1 MSTVIGNRSS
11 HRGVARGFTL
21 VELLVVI
28 GIISL
33 LVSILLPTLSR
44 ARDSARNIQCANNLR
59 QVGIAF
65 MGYQNDFE
73 GYLPSPKAV
82 GVLGDAAITW
92 EEAIMPYLGL
102 SEEWDP
108 TIPTPIGLDVPHFAC
123 PFDTETRGVDDR
135 RASLGV
141 AAARVLER
149 AEASR
154 EGSSARREVR
164 GGALD
169 RGGER
174 GSQRLALGPRRL
186 CVRVHALRDRA
197 RALDERPGSGCVR
210 VGAAPELAEQRPDV
224 LRYGGDIG
232 LQLHGALRVVAAADR
247 DLGAHARGVECDPAE
262 RVREPPLPA
271 PALEDPEEPA
281 SGHVAAG
288 GLARP

>member
-135 RASLGV
+135 QHRSYAFNIGRSGV
-141 AAARVLER
+141 
-149 AEASR
+149 
-154 EGSSARREVR
+154 
-164 GGALD
+164 GGTPDFA
-169 RGGER
+169 R
-174 GSQRLALGPRRL
+174 GSFKPRQIRGRFPDNFDASIALGRIAMIGDNFNDNPNVKEFGTLGRPSGSF
-186 CVRVHALRDRA
+186 RVWWEFHGKPYRSHPNGTYNVLFFD
-197 RALDERPGSGCVR
+197 LHQETRPYEEIPSIGEAVN
-210 VGAAPELAEQRPDV
+210 RPDFDYDV
-224 LRYGGDIG
+224 
-232 LQLHGALRVVAAADR
+232 
-247 DLGAHARGVECDPAE
+247 PM
-262 RVREPPLPA
+262 A
-271 PALEDPEEPA
+271 P
-281 SGHVAAG
+281 
-288 GLARP
+288 